1 MDERRRDTVVGV
13 FVVVAIAVAMLM
25 VALIGSEQGLFRRRF
40 EVRAVFG
47 TVSGLRAG
55 APVFVAG
62 VNVGGV
68 KSIRFVAPRE
78 SRAPLTPVEEES
90 GYTRRVGEVEVQLT
104 IEEGFHPQI
113 RRDSVATIASV
124 GLLGDKSIEISVGSA
139 TEPEVEPGSVLQ
151 SEDPLTLTEVIDRVQ
166 PIARKVDAILTD
178 ISALTGTL
186 AGKEAPVQRAIHSL
200 GNILEKVDEGQG
212 TLGQLVNSNTIG
224 REAEAALANFDALL
238 LEARKAAGDV
248 QRALADLPPT
258 MASARRVA
266 DDVARLAES
275 LRKSADRLP
284 EITDDVAKFA
294 SNLEEASQSFPT
306 LAVEAEQGVRRA
318 SRVFDAAGKT
328 IFLRGSMEPS
338 QPGLPAAMGRSDPW
352 LARPSSGGRDA
363 D

>member
-1 MDERRRDTVVGV
+1 MNERRRDTIVGV
-13 FVVVAIAVAMLM
+13 FVVAAIAVAMLM
-25 VALIGSEQGLFRRRF
+25 VALIGSEQGIFRRRF

-68 KSIRFVAPRE
+68 KSIRFVVPRE
-78 SRAPLTPVEEES
+78 TAPITPVEEES
-90 GYTRRVGEVEVQLT
+90 GYTRRVGEVEVALT
-104 IEEGFHPQI
+104 IEDRFRPQI

-139 TEPEVEPGSVLQ
+139 SELEVEPGSVLQ
-151 SEDPLTLTEVIDRVQ
+151 SEDPLTLTDVIDRVQ
-166 PIARKVDAILTD
+166 PIARKVDSILTD

-186 AGKEAPVQRAIHSL
+186 TGKEAPVQRAIRSL
-200 GNILEKVDEGQG
+200 GNILEKIDEGQG

-224 REAEAALANFDALL
+224 TEAEAALANLDALL

-248 QRALADLPPT
+248 QVALADLPPT

-266 DDVARLAES
+266 DDVALLAEA

-294 SNLEEASQSFPT
+294 ANLEEASQSFPA

-318 SRVFDAAGKT
+318 SRVFDAAGRT
-328 IFLRGSMEPS
+328 IFLRGSMEP
-338 QPGLPAAMGRSDPW
+338 PAAGLPAAMGRSDPW
-352 LARPSSGGRDA
+352 LTAPKDGALDA